1 MRQTIRKQIRNANE
15 DIIKEKDILTL
26 LIDANNLL
34 KISLVD
40 KRMNGRGEE
49 YGAVYQFLYQLHKFL
64 GVRDFDYVYC
74 LYDGDKSGQLRYDVY
89 SDYKANRDKHYDNEQ
104 TEYDRKINEYCKK
117 VIAYHKGNKAAVKR
131 TETDDEV
138 FQRQRAILQAILEEV
153 FVRQVMCDKVEGDDL
168 IAYYVKNKKPNE
180 KIVIV
185 SGDRDLTQLISDD
198 VTIYIPSLKKYV
210 TPKNSEEL
218 LGITHE
224 NIVLK
229 KILCGDASDNIKGI
243 KGLGET
249 TLVKLFPKIKRE
261 KMTLD
266 EVIIS
271 SKKML
276 EERQKEKKKPLK
288 SLENIVNRITDGIQ
302 GENIYEINE
311 KIIDLSK
318 PMLTEDAEDIMNS
331 LMYAPIDP
339 EGRDMKNAY
348 TIIQSQDMQDLLKE
362 NSFGNLFGIF
372 EGLIKRE
379 KMRFEAKKS

>member
-1 MRQTIRKQIRNANE
+1 
-15 DIIKEKDILTL
+15 
-26 LIDANNLL
+26 
-34 KISLVD
+34 
-40 KRMNGRGEE
+40 
-49 YGAVYQFLYQLHKFL
+49 
-64 GVRDFDYVYC
+64 
-74 LYDGDKSGQLRYDVY
+74 
-89 SDYKANRDKHYDNEQ
+89 
-104 TEYDRKINEYCKK
+104 
-117 VIAYHKGNKAAVKR
+117 
-131 TETDDEV
+131 
-138 FQRQRAILQAILEEV
+138 
-153 FVRQVMCDKVEGDDL
+153 
-168 IAYYVKNKKPNE
+168 
-180 KIVIV
+180 
-185 SGDRDLTQLISDD
+185 
-198 VTIYIPSLKKYV
+198 
-210 TPKNSEEL
+210 
-218 LGITHE
+218 
-224 NIVLK
+224 
-229 KILCGDASDNIKGI
+229 
-243 KGLGET
+243 
-249 TLVKLFPKIKRE
+249 
-261 KMTLD
+261 MTLD